1 MFRALYSHHQEVEI
15 YWCSIW
21 YRHSR

>member
-1 MFRALYSHHQEVEI
+1 MFRELYAHHQEVEL

-21 YRHSR
+21 YRHSQ